1 VAATILPENLA
12 ARNTAIERA
21 KSGDASALRLALER
35 IQAPLKERSI
45 KIDMPPIEGVNDLP
59 RAIAFVVSAVSK
71 GALTPSE
78 GTAMTGMLGAM
89 RSAFELV
96 DMNARLEAIER
107 ALPGPH
113 VGSGAA
119 SNHEALQ

>member
-1 VAATILPENLA
+1 MATLRVAPRTASKMRA
-12 ARNTAIERA
+12 AQI
-21 KSGDASALRLALER
+21 
-35 IQAPLKERSI
+35 
-45 KIDMPPIEGVNDLP
+45 P
-59 RAIAFVVSAVSK
+59 RP
-71 GALTPSE
+71 G
-78 GTAMTGMLGAM
+78 
-89 RSAFELV
+89 SAFELV